1 MIKRESGLISCMMT
15 IWMMMW
21 FGMVTGQE
29 HIPYSLEKP
38 DATYEMPAV
47 LEEISGIH
55 LMEDSRFACI
65 QDEKGIIFLYDT
77 AQRNIVQEI
86 SFDKDKDYED
96 IEIIGNDAW
105 VLESDGDLRMVV
117 NFCEENPEVIRYDTK
132 LSSANDAEG
141 LTYHKPSHSLLIAC
155 KGSAS
160 ISDDINLEGYR
171 AVYRFD
177 LHSGELFAS
186 PMMLIKLDD
195 LLDYSSLN
203 AFAKLSYKLA
213 ALLDTNGDIRFQPS
227 GIAIHPETGDI
238 YILSFTSA
246 MLAVYDFN
254 GKLKAAANLN
264 KRIFLQPE
272 GICFDNQNN
281 LYISNEGNGGTAN
294 ILKFTRNQ

>member
-1 MIKRESGLISCMMT
+1 MKKRAIGLISCMIA
-15 IWMMMW
+15 IWMIW
-21 FGMVTGQE
+21 GGMVTGQE
-29 HIPYSLEKP
+29 HIPYNLETP

-55 LMEDSRFACI
+55 LMDDGRFACI
-65 QDEKGIIFLYDT
+65 QDEKGIIFIYDT
-77 AQRNIVQEI
+77 AKRDVVKEI
-86 SFDKDKDYED
+86 AFDDDKDYED
-96 IEIIGNDAW
+96 IEITGDDAW

-117 NFCEENPEVIRYDTK
+117 NFCESNPEVIRYDTK

-155 KGSAS
+155 KGRAS
-160 ISDDINLEGYR
+160 ISDDISLEGYR

-177 LHSGELFAS
+177 LQTKELFAS
-186 PMMLIKLDD
+186 PMKLIKLND

-203 AFAKLSYKLA
+203 AFARLSYKLA

-227 GIAIHPETGDI
+227 GIAIHPATGDI

-246 MLAVYDFN
+246 MLAVYDAS
-254 GKLKAAANLN
+254 GKLKDAANLN

-272 GICFDNQNN
+272 GICFDKQNN

-294 ILKFTRNQ
+294 ILKFTKNQ